1 MNSGKSDILGRL
13 KTLGACTGL
22 SLVPT
27 STKFVLLFPWG
38 GGPIL
43 ERKHIL
49 SFKVI

>member
-1 MNSGKSDILGRL
+1 MNSGKSDILDRL

-38 GGPIL
+38 
-43 ERKHIL
+43 
-49 SFKVI
+49 SFIGKKTHLKF